1 MLSKSS
7 SKEGTNPRPPSILVT
22 DTRNAQ
28 KASSHLLARPHS
40 TAAALLS
47 PGSSVIKDSSRTIRR
62 PSGSLSRSHTIASGV
77 PATQGG
83 ESAASIRNVSLDSLL
98 ANVDQVPSV
107 RRRSGATPQHQHPKD
122 VRINM
127 GPGVASGR
135 RVVGQN
141 IIPPRSSEKLVL
153 LPIPSTTP
161 KQSTTSLTD
170 LSTDDNED
178 GGVTAATT
186 ISSKRPTSKRS
197 NAERLPKSIRDER
210 SLPRVTAYCTAN
222 AYRLKGAM
230 IFLEKVHEA
239 CEVEIY
245 DEVLYGKYYL
255 PLVRGDEGDEGRVR
269 SNDEVRAQLNR
280 ANEEPQPERGSK
292 EAEDNKT
299 LENEQMQQ
307 IGSSALLDDTGSED
321 HLGSPVLDKSL
332 IDISYERHNQSHPLP
347 SINESDEQLQ
357 AGTTSNSISNGVILP
372 TTSHQI
378 LEHTRLM
385 HIAEIFVLNYGVVVF
400 WNFTERQERDI
411 LADLS
416 LWDGGSLVSR
426 RLRDDTVQ
434 IEDFHF
440 EYSFKTRSPRIYNDM
455 ITLRSGYHMIKLA
468 MSHAIAQSVK
478 MSVFEQQMDT
488 TMEKSRWLPAE
499 LALRGELGMT
509 RGEVIKMSGRLF
521 RLRVDVNL
529 SSNVLDTPNIFWDS
543 EPQLYDL
550 YSAVRGNQYSL
561 PATSTDTFR
570 IPRSRFSCSRTQRP
584 CPCTI

>member
-7 SKEGTNPRPPSILVT
+7 SKEGANPRPPSILVT

-47 PGSSVIKDSSRTIRR
+47 PGSSVTRDTSRIIRR
-62 PSGSLSRSHTIASGV
+62 PSGSLSRSATVASSG
-77 PATQGG
+77 PATHN
-83 ESAASIRNVSLDSLL
+83 ESSQSIRNVSLDSLL

-107 RRRSGATPQHQHPKD
+107 RRRSGIAPQQQHPKD

-127 GPGVASGR
+127 GAGVASGR

-161 KQSTTSLTD
+161 RPSTTSLTD

-178 GGVTAATT
+178 SALATATLP
-186 ISSKRPTSKRS
+186 SKRPTSKRS

-210 SLPRVTAYCTAN
+210 SLPRVTAYCTAD
-222 AYRLKGAM
+222 AYRLKGTK

-245 DEVLYGKYYL
+245 DEILYAKYYL

-269 SNDEVRAQLNR
+269 SNDEVGAQSNR
-280 ANEEPQPERGSK
+280 ANEEPDERDHK
-292 EAEDNKT
+292 EEEGKTEDVQT
-299 LENEQMQQ
+299 QQ
-307 IGSSALLDDTGSED
+307 IGSSALLDDSATED

-332 IDISYERHNQSHPLP
+332 IDMSHERHNHSHPLP
-347 SINESDEQLQ
+347 SINESDEVQQ
-357 AGTTSNSISNGVILP
+357 ANVQSTNGANIPSNARL
-372 TTSHQI
+372 I
-378 LEHTRLM
+378 LEHTRLSQ
-385 HIAEIFVLNYGVVVF
+385 IAEIFILNYGVVVF

-416 LWDGGSLVSR
+416 VWDGGSLVSR
-426 RLRDDTVQ
+426 RLREDNVQ

-455 ITLRSGYHMIKLA
+455 ITLRSGNHMIKLA
-468 MSHAIAQSVK
+468 MSHAVAQSVK

-550 YSAVRGNQYSL
+550 YSAVRGTHLHLYNVLSY
-561 PATSTDTFR
+561 
-570 IPRSRFSCSRTQRP
+570 
-584 CPCTI
+584 